1 MSRAGELLT
10 CGSSPQLWAF
20 CPRYDPHMM
29 NCHAACRDAKAS
41 NSWEGLLLLLLLL
54 ASFSFAMFI
63 VPWNQGAV
71 ALEATLRSTPHT
83 ITADTGFYRA
93 QFVRLVASNWIFSY
107 SVSKS
112 TGNVISEPHTL
123 VSVKN
128 YTTHYKTNSSLGYR
142 FISYTGGQK
151 STSRAHKRNVGVH
164 RCSIYSRPQIAKGQ
178 TASNMEGSCEYKEW
192 AGADNR

>member
-1 MSRAGELLT
+1 MIRAGELLT

-29 NCHAACRDAKAS
+29 NCHAACRGAKAS
-41 NSWEGLLLLLLLL
+41 NSWEGLLLLLL

-71 ALEATLRSTPHT
+71 ALEATLRRTLHT
-83 ITADTGFYRA
+83 ITADTGFCRA
-93 QFVRLVASNWIFSY
+93 QFVRLVASNSIFSC

-112 TGNVISEPHTL
+112 TGNVVISEPYTL

-128 YTTHYKTNSSLGYR
+128 YTTHYQTNSSLRCR
-142 FISYTGGQK
+142 FTFYTGGQK
-151 STSRAHKRNVGVH
+151 STSRAHKIYAEVQL
-164 RCSIYSRPQIAKGQ
+164 CSIYSRPQVAEGG
-178 TASNMEGSCEYKEW
+178 TASDMKGSCEYKE
-192 AGADNR
+192 